1 MLESIKNILFSI
13 GDFFVS
19 IYDFVVGFVNDIVSV
34 VKYTGQAVA
43 QIPQLL
49 EWVNPALVGMLL
61 AAFAVVVIYKILGR
75 EG

>member
-1 MLESIKNILFSI
+1 MLESIKEILFNI
-13 GDFFVS
+13 GDFFVT

-49 EWVNPALVGMLL
+49 EWVNPALIGMLL